1 MKRLSLL
8 LTLLLCLGLGGTAQA
23 AAPRDPATHFFDQ
36 TLGDFSEEL
45 ETARAAGKKGIF
57 LFFESADCPFCH
69 RMKTTVLNQPKVQDA
84 FKAHFLAFSVD
95 TEGDVEI
102 TDFQGRTMSQ
112 KDFSF
117 KVNDVR
123 ATPVMA
129 FYDLEGRQ
137 VVRYTGATRDKNEF
151 LLLSDYVAQEKYK
164 EMRFTRYKR
173 EQRAAQKP

>member
-8 LTLLLCLGLGGTAQA
+8 FPLLLCLVLGGTAQA

-36 TLGDFSEEL
+36 SLGDFSEEL

-69 RMKTTVLNQPKVQDA
+69 RMKTTVLNQPEVQDA
-84 FKAHFLAFSVD
+84 FKAQFLAFSVD

-112 KDFSF
+112 KDFAF
-117 KVNDVR
+117 KINDVR

-137 VVRYTGATRDKNEF
+137 VVRYTGATRDRKEF
-151 LLLSDYVAQEKYK
+151 LLLTDYVAQEKYK

-173 EQRAAQKP
+173 EHRAARKQ